1 MTRFFSLIVAVAV
14 IASASLAEAG
24 FFSNRSFRQG
34 FREGAAA
41 QRQADNRAFRR
52 ADDFSDGF
60 RAGAAAQRRRDNQF
74 RSDGRFRG
82 NCR

>member
-1 MTRFFSLIVAVAV
+1 MKTILAFCLAVLLC
-14 IASASLAEAG
+14 SSAEAG

-52 ADDFSDGF
+52 ADDFNDGF